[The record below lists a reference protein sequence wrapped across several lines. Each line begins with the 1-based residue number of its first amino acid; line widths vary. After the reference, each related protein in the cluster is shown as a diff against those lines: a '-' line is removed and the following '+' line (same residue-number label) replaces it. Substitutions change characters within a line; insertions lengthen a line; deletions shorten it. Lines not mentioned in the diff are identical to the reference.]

1 MTAPARM
8 PVKPPGALVEVN
20 HAQVG
25 WVIPAACEVSSVMSP
40 QTASEPMI
48 TYSQSTIQ
56 PWNLTVA
63 RTPRTAIAAT
73 IAQTR
78 TATTKVRGL
87 LDSWLGATRLR
98 TVDPSSVMLPMFDV
112 RAVISTMMPTAKPM
126 TGESPWDTQ
135 RTGPAAEASQR
146 FSRW

>member
-20 HAQVG
+20 HAHVG

-40 QTASEPMI
+40 QTASEPI
-48 TYSQSTIQ
+48 DHV
-56 PWNLTVA
+56 LTEHRSSPGTDGGA
-63 RTPRTAIAAT
+63 DSPHAIAAT

-112 RAVISTMMPTAKPM
+112 RAVISTMMRR
-126 TGESPWDTQ
+126 Q
-135 RTGPAAEASQR
+135 NR
-146 FSRW
+146 